1 RPPAI
6 GVVGF
11 VCHAAEP
18 GQWLLIEGSPSSA
31 SSFEWFLD
39 TFLRRGEGEPAEFA
53 YELSK
58 TALAATNPEDPPVFF
73 LPFLNGARDDM
84 HARASLAGF
93 TTWHRLGHAVR
104 AVYEGV
110 AFEHRRHF
118 ERLLQ
123 ACARPP
129 RARFAGG
136 PVRSRE
142 WSEIFA
148 ASLGLELE

>member
-1 RPPAI
+1 
-6 GVVGF
+6 
-11 VCHAAEP
+11 CHAAEP
-18 GQWLLIEGSPSSA
+18 EQWLLIEGSPSSA

-39 TFLRRGEGEPAEFA
+39 TFLRREGEGEPVELA

-58 TALAATNPEDPPVFF
+58 AALAATKPEDPPVFF
-73 LPFLNGARDDM
+73 LPFLNGAADDM
-84 HARASLAGF
+84 QARATLAGF
-93 TTWHRLGHAVR
+93 TTWHHLGHAIR

-118 ERLLQ
+118 ERLTR
-123 ACARPP
+123 ACARPAS
-129 RARFAGG
+129 ARFAGG

-148 ASLGLELE
+148 A